1 MLLHVLSLVILFHF
15 IVGQL
20 KIKGLQSLF
29 SAPFVFFLPT

>member
-1 MLLHVLSLVILFHF
+1 MLLHILSPDILFCY